1 MTASRSAPTAAID
14 TCSGNARD
22 ARLPRRERH
31 RQRDCGAPRARPELS
46 SAASALTGPIK
57 RYIYA
62 GTGTTLRVYDMDD
75 GHRLVKTINLP
86 HATGQMTGIC
96 ANVALHT
103 LFMNFKTATG
113 RVIAMD
119 LHTDQEI
126 WWKDVTP
133 GADRGDVS
141 LDGTKLYVPGGEY
154 NSVPIELVLDGRN
167 WQRDQPVHAHAEG
180 P

>member
-1 MTASRSAPTAAID
+1 MLGCRDGSDIGFEAGNSATGP
-14 TCSGNARD
+14 
-22 ARLPRRERH
+22 
-31 RQRDCGAPRARPELS
+31 GAELS
-46 SAASALTGPIK
+46 SVASALTGPLK
-57 RYIYA
+57 RYMYA

-96 ANVALHT
+96 GNVGLHT
-103 LFMNFKTATG
+103 LFMNFKTTNG

-119 LHTDQEI
+119 LHTDQEL

-133 GADRGDVS
+133 GVRSRRCLARRDEVVRARRRVQDR
-141 LDGTKLYVPGGEY
+141 T
-154 NSVPIELVLDGRN
+154 IELVLDGRTGN
-167 WQRDQPVHAHAEG
+167 EITRFTLAEG